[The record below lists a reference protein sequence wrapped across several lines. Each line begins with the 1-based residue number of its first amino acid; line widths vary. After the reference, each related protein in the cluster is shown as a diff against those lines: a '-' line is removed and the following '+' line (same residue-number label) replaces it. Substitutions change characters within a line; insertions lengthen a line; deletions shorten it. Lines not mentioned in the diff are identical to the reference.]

1 MNVKFLAGAL
11 LSSLMLPGLVMAQT
25 AATRA
30 EFVVTK
36 TSPDGNPAGVVFEI
50 DCNTG
55 LILDQDKL
63 VLPGQNPPVAFVVTE
78 FTAGSL
84 NCTITEDGTSG
95 YSATYEAAGTG
106 ATIADAT
113 ECVFAAVADAAV
125 LTCDVTNIPDEVEI
139 EVTKSWVLEGDNNNV
154 NLEYDL
160 RARCN
165 NIFEEEI
172 AAPTGSGGYAHT
184 IGTDDGE
191 GPGTGTHSFFVQP
204 GYPSSSCFVE
214 ETVYDSAIEVEN
226 GCQNL
231 TVSAGV
237 GASCEI
243 VNSVFFEGIPTLSQY
258 GMAIMA
264 LLMLGVGFVGFRRFV

>member
-1 MNVKFLAGAL
+1 MNMKRALILSALGAM
-11 LSSLMLPGLVMAQT
+11 MLPGLAMAQT
-25 AATRA
+25 ATRA

-84 NCTITEDGTSG
+84 TCTITEAGTSG
-95 YSATYEAAGTG
+95 YSAEYAAGGTG
-106 ATIADAT
+106 GTIEDEE
-113 ECVFAAVADAAV
+113 ECVFEAIADAAV
-125 LTCDVTNIPDEVEI
+125 LTCDVTNIPDEVDI
-139 EVTKSWVLEGDNNNV
+139 DVTKTWVIEGDNNNV
-154 NLEYDL
+154 NLDYDL
-160 RARCN
+160 YAYCDD
-165 NIFEEEI
+165 IFVEVDNEV
-172 AAPTGSGGYAHT
+172 PTGDDEF
-184 IGTDDGE
+184 IGHDSGE
-191 GPGTGTHSFFVQP
+191 GPGSDTHTFSVQP
-204 GYPSSSCFVE
+204 AYPSSSCWVNE
-214 ETVYDSAIEVEN
+214 QVYDSAIEVDN

>member
-1 MNVKFLAGAL
+1 MNMKRALILSALGAM
-11 LSSLMLPGLVMAQT
+11 MLPGLAMAQT
-25 AATRA
+25 ATRA
-30 EFVVTK
+30 EFIVTK

-63 VLPGQNPPVAFVVTE
+63 VLPGQNPPVAFVVTS

-84 NCTITEDGTSG
+84 NCTITEAGTSG
-95 YSATYEAAGTG
+95 YAAEYAAGGTG
-106 ATIADAT
+106 GTIEDET
-113 ECVFAAVADAAV
+113 VCEFAAIADAAV
-125 LTCDVTNIPDEVEI
+125 LTCDVTNIPEEVEI
-139 EVTKSWVLEGDNNNV
+139 EVTKSWVIEGANNNV

-160 RARCN
+160 YLYCDD
-165 NIFEEEI
+165 IFVEPDQELPLGDYVYI
-172 AAPTGSGGYAHT
+172 DS
-184 IGTDDGE
+184 DDGE
-191 GPGTGTHSFFVQP
+191 GPDPETHSFFVQP
-204 GYPSSSCFVE
+204 AYPSSSCWVNE
-214 ETVYDSAIEVEN
+214 QVYDSAIEVDN
-226 GCQNL
+226 GCGNL

-237 GASCEI
+237 GDSCEI

>member
-1 MNVKFLAGAL
+1 MNMKRALILSALGAM
-11 LSSLMLPGLVMAQT
+11 MLPGLTMAQT
-25 AATRA
+25 ATRA

-63 VLPGQNPPVAFVVTE
+63 VLPGQNPPVAFVVTD

-84 NCTITEDGTSG
+84 NCTISEAGTSG
-95 YSATYEAAGTG
+95 YSAEYAAGGTG
-106 ATIADAT
+106 GTIADDEVCEFEAI
-113 ECVFAAVADAAV
+113 ADAAV

-139 EVTKSWVLEGDNNNV
+139 VVNKSWVIEGDNNNV
-154 NLEYDL
+154 NLNYSLYAYCDEVFVAPDQELPVSSYY
-160 RARCN
+160 
-165 NIFEEEI
+165 EI
-172 AAPTGSGGYAHT
+172 GS
-184 IGTDDGE
+184 DSGE
-191 GPGTGTHSFFVQP
+191 GAGADTHTFVVQP
-204 GYPSSSCFVE
+204 AYPSSNCWVNE
-214 ETVYDSAIEVEN
+214 QTYDSAIEVDN
-226 GCQNL
+226 GCQSV

-237 GASCEI
+237 DASCDI